1 MRSSAIAAFRA
12 IVMLATL
19 TVLLLA
25 AFIYNSPE
33 QRSELLGSIAQ
44 SRWLSG
50 TFLADTRGQDDDRL
64 TPASPQPLAEAPPWQ
79 PNPAQ
84 DVTLPHAAA
93 WSLNADTSQ
102 LPGEPGGW
110 PSRALPMAGASAAIT
125 RHVPSAVANT
135 ADSARLEGVGPICG
149 PGVRSPPLRHDP
161 AVQAAGYEYLPETSS
176 SGHRNGD
183 GVQPPFHSPR
193 ATAPRPANELD
204 SHGPDLPGSRGD
216 ARIASQS
223 VDGPA
228 EGFGRQET
236 RTDAG
241 GLDRFTRIER
251 RLRELGATYYLLESR
266 GTQSNLFR
274 FHCRMAIGGARHHNR
289 HFEATDNDPLGAM
302 NQVLREVERWRLSR
316 GL

>member
-25 AFIYNSPE
+25 AFICNSPK
-33 QRSELLGSIAQ
+33 QRSELLRSIAQ

-50 TFLADTRGQDDDRL
+50 TFLGDTRGQDDDRL

-79 PNPAQ
+79 PNPTQ
-84 DVTLPHAAA
+84 DVTLPPAAA

-102 LPGEPGGW
+102 LPGE
-110 PSRALPMAGASAAIT
+110 
-125 RHVPSAVANT
+125 
-135 ADSARLEGVGPICG
+135 

-176 SGHRNGD
+176 SGHRKGD

-223 VDGPA
+223 VDGLA

-302 NQVLREVERWRLSR
+302 NQVLREVERWRLNR